1 MYSARYMGH
10 DTSYDIKN
18 AALLKRLE
26 GVEGDD
32 RSGRFVCAI
41 AVCFPDGREIVKE
54 ARWRA
59 YSKGNQ
65 RKQWI
70 WL

>member
-1 MYSARYMGH
+1 MGH

-18 AALLKRLE
+18 AAVDLKGLE

-32 RSGRFVCAI
+32 RSWTFRMCYSSYVFLTRRNRKKRH
-41 AVCFPDGREIVKE
+41 DGG
-54 ARWRA
+54 A